1 MVRSWLL
8 VPLQTVYCKHATPVK
23 RGILEKKASYLEHT
37 MHVLDFST
45 GLQNAEVFVTFLKIY
60 SSTDALLAILK
71 VLGTNKGNTC
81 GGISFWYS
89 FR

>member
-1 MVRSWLL
+1 
-8 VPLQTVYCKHATPVK
+8 
-23 RGILEKKASYLEHT
+23 

-89 FR
+89 FRWVDWTTQVFEKERH